1 MATQTTNYHF
11 PKYEADDLPNLLDEY
26 NEFADLA
33 DAAINNAMMTATN
46 AGTAAQNA
54 KTAADAASAKV
65 DDVEDSV
72 NTVSAQVVTAQNTAE
87 QALSL
92 AQTNESDIADIDTQ
106 LETVNQSISSL
117 QSGKAPTNHAS
128 SSSQYGVGTATNYG
142 HVRLTDAAG
151 SQGASSSTAAT
162 PLAVQN
168 VIDSANSVKI
178 YSGQFPTTSGNWT
191 ISGINQCNILRIPL
205 IKAIVIS
212 IHIEAFNNT
221 AAGTSGQFSLEGVV
235 PEEYRPSNTLRM
247 ASNVYALQGGNVF
260 ASNAEVLPNGNVNVV
275 ASSTGAQDATGNCHA
290 NLIYFYGT
298 AIDPTGE

>member
-33 DAAINNAMMTATN
+33 DAAVNNAMMTATN

-54 KTAADAASAKV
+54 KAAADAASAKV
-65 DDVEDSV
+65 DDVEETV

-92 AQTNESDIADIDTQ
+92 AQTNESDIAGIDTQ

-142 HVRLTDAAG
+142 HVRLSDTPGTSGVA
-151 SQGASSSTAAT
+151 SSTAAT
-162 PLAVQN
+162 PAAVQS
-168 VIDSANSVKI
+168 VITQAGAVRVA
-178 YSGQFPTTSGNWT
+178 SGQFPTPGGVITGIAGNNS
-191 ISGINQCNILRIPL
+191 IEIIAVPL
-205 IKAIVIS
+205 IKLLVVSVHVDGLNISGGGEGTLDAGAIVPEQYRPTNNIRCTGNAYALTGGS
-212 IHIEAFNNT
+212 YVSAIEVTPQGNVRLIAS
-221 AAGTSGQFSLEGVV
+221 ASGKPGGSVSCEANMLYLYGLDLEPLEG
-235 PEEYRPSNTLRM
+235 
-247 ASNVYALQGGNVF
+247 
-260 ASNAEVLPNGNVNVV
+260 
-275 ASSTGAQDATGNCHA
+275 
-290 NLIYFYGT
+290 
-298 AIDPTGE
+298 